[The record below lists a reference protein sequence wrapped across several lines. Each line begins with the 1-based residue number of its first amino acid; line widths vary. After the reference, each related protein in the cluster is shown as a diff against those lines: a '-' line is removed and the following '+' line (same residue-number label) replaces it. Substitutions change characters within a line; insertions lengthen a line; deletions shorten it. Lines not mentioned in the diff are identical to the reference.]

1 MDAALNTMNAADA
14 RPAHISWTCQAAK
27 FKSPHFSSGYKPG
40 NSGCTVLLNNSSPPY
55 LRDF

>member
-27 FKSPHFSSGYKPG
+27 SKSPHFSSGYRPG
-40 NSGCTVLLNNSSPPY
+40 SSGCTIPLNNSSPPY
-55 LRDF
+55 PRDF